1 MKLFSHT
8 TLALTLAAALCGTA
22 QASVVNGNFA
32 SGLSGWSTLGDASVQ
47 GGQLTL
53 NTSTVVADD
62 VDALGN
68 PVASFNRSGTD
79 AAEAGLLTA
88 ASALAAG
95 ALDVSVFDAAT
106 EGALAQQSFSG
117 NVGQTLSFLWN
128 FGTRDSYADY
138 AFLVL
143 DGVLLRLAG
152 STDAALTGTG
162 DALLETGFGRYS
174 LTLGSS
180 GTHSLAFGVVDVGDT
195 AVLSSLTI
203 GDVQLSPSNEVPE
216 PASLALVA
224 LGLGLL
230 GMRKFKAI

>member
-1 MKLFSHT
+1 MHFLSKT
-8 TLALTLAAALCGTA
+8 TLSIALLAALCGTA

-32 SGLSGWSTLGDASVQ
+32 SGLSGWNTLGDASVQ
-47 GGQLTL
+47 AGLLTL

-117 NVGQTLSFLWN
+117 NAGQTLSFLWN
-128 FGTRDSYADY
+128 FGTRDSFADY
-138 AFLVL
+138 AFVVL

-152 STDAALTGTG
+152 SADAILTSTG
-162 DALLETGFGRYS
+162 DALLETGFSTYS

-180 GTHSLAFGVVDVGDT
+180 GSHSLAFGVVDVGDT
-195 AVLSSLTI
+195 AVLSSLAI
-203 GDVQLSPSNEVPE
+203 GDVQLSPANTVPE

-224 LGLGLL
+224 LGLGFL
-230 GMRKFKAI
+230 GFKKYKTK

>member
-1 MKLFSHT
+1 MNFRSQT
-8 TLALTLAAALCGTA
+8 TLAISLIAALCGTA
-22 QASVVNGNFA
+22 QASVINGNFNA
-32 SGLSGWSTLGDASVQ
+32 GLSGWSTLGDASVQ

-62 VDALGN
+62 VDAMGN

-106 EGALAQQSFSG
+106 EGALARQSFSG
-117 NVGQTLSFLWN
+117 NAGQTLSFLWN
-128 FGTRDSYADY
+128 FGTRDSFADY

-152 STDAALTGTG
+152 SADAALAGTG
-162 DALLETGFGRYS
+162 DALLETGFGLYS

-180 GTHSLAFGVVDVGDT
+180 GDHSLAFGVVDVGDT

-203 GDVQLSPSNEVPE
+203 ADVQLSPSNDVPE

-230 GMRKFKAI
+230 GFRRLQVK

>member
-1 MKLFSHT
+1 MNFFSKT
-8 TLALTLAAALCGTA
+8 TLAISLLATLCGTA
-22 QASVVNGNFA
+22 QASIANGNFNA
-32 SGLSGWSTLGDASVQ
+32 GLSGWSTLGDASVQ
-47 GGQLTL
+47 GSQLTL

-62 VDALGN
+62 VDTLGN

-106 EGALAQQSFSG
+106 EGALARQSFSG
-117 NVGQTLSFLWN
+117 NAGQSLSFLWN
-128 FGTRDSYADY
+128 FGTRDSFADY

-152 STDAALTGTG
+152 SADAALTGTG

-180 GTHSLAFGVVDVGDT
+180 GNHSLAFGVVDVGDT

-203 GDVQLSPSNEVPE
+203 ADVQLSPSNDVPE

-230 GMRKFKAI
+230 GCRKLKAK